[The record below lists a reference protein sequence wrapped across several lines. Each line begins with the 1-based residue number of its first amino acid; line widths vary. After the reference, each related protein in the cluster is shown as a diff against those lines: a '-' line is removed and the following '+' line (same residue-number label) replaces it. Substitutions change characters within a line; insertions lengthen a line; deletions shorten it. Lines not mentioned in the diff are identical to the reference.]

1 MPKFIKSRVQK
12 NENIVKSLVAEIPR
26 GGNAVENYDGVL
38 QYICANR
45 ERSIQL
51 TTYLKEK
58 LTQIFGKHNATF
70 RGEFFFYVWVVEFE
84 GETFNIYTASRKGTQ
99 FSIFAKYEENK
110 SKVCIK
116 FLKKMEELLK

>member
-1 MPKFIKSRVQK
+1 MIRNKNIIKITTK
-12 NENIVKSLVAEIPR
+12 EIPR

-38 QYICANR
+38 LYICANK

-58 LTQIFGKHNATF
+58 LTQMFGKHNATF